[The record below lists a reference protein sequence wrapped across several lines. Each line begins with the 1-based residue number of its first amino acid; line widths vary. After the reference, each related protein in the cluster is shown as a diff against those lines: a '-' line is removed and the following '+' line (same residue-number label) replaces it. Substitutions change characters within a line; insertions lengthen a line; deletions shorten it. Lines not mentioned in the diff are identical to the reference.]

1 MKPFSLYTE
10 EKPLEH
16 KVNNPEVSAKF
27 KQQIKQLRG
36 KRVRLEWKINGW
48 SYSIACEIKNCY
60 KIRFVFRINGS
71 TNRKLRYDEITNIEE
86 L

>member
-71 TNRKLRYDEITNIEE
+71 TNRRLKYDQITKIEKL
-86 L
+86 

>member
-1 MKPFSLYTE
+1 MKPFSLYIE

-16 KVNNPEVSAKF
+16 TVNNHEVSAKF
-27 KQQIKQLRG
+27 KQQIKQLKN

-71 TNRKLRYDEITNIEE
+71 TNRMLEYDQITKIEKL
-86 L
+86 

>member
-16 KVNNPEVSAKF
+16 KVNNHEVPKF
-27 KQQIKQLRG
+27 KQQIKQLRD
-36 KRVRLEWKINGW
+36 KRVRLEWHINGW
-48 SYSIACEIKNCY
+48 GYSIVGEIKECY

-71 TNRKLRYDEITNIEE
+71 TNRKLRYNEITNIEE